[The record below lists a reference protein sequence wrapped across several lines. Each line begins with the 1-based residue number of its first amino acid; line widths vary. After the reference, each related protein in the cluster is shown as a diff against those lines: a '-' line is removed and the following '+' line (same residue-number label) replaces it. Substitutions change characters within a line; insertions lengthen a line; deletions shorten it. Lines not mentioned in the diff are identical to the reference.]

1 MHYTLWSRGRLL
13 GHTDLDIPC
22 VQSSIRQGFIE
33 PTEIGRRLLPD
44 ATGVPRACAAIH
56 RAAQRAGKRS
66 DEADLTEFMKAC
78 ARREALAL
86 ELRDESGQRFEY
98 EWLRVYDHQDR
109 SGDDL
114 DYDDEPLS
122 PEAEA
127 AIAEDVAAI
136 MESLEEDLYASL
148 WPPPDPR
155 WDTTQY
161 HVMVHLQREDVEI
174 GGLF

>member
-1 MHYTLWSRGRLL
+1 MPYTLWSHDRLL

-22 VQSSIRQGFIE
+22 VQDWIRQGFIE
-33 PTEIGRRLLPD
+33 PTEIGKRLLPD

-56 RAAQRAGKRS
+56 RAARTEGKRS
-66 DEADLTEFMKAC
+66 DEGDLSPFIEAC

-86 ELRDESGQRFEY
+86 ELRDESGERFEY
-98 EWLRVYDHQDR
+98 EWLRVYDLQDR

-127 AIAEDVAAI
+127 AIKEEVAEI
-136 MESLEEDLYASL
+136 MESLEEDIYGSS

-155 WDTTQY
+155 WETMQY
-161 HVMVHLQREDVEI
+161 QIMVHLEREDVEAR
-174 GGLF
+174 GLF